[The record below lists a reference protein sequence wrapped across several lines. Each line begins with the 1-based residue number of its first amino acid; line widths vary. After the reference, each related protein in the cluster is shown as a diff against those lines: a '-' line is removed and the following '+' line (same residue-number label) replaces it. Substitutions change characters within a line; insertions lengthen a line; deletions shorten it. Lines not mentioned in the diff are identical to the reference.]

1 MKKRDTSNAGLN
13 DELERLRRQ
22 VAELLSRDSG
32 SARAGDALRESERR
46 YRTLFETMAQGVVY
60 HASDGRIISANP
72 AAVRILGVSID
83 QMQGRTSMDLRW
95 RAIHEDGSD
104 FPGDR
109 HPAMEALRTSKPVH
123 DTIMGVF
130 HPVRNE
136 YRWILVNAVPE
147 FLPGETTPYQVYATF
162 TDVTE
167 CRKAEEDL
175 RQRTQGLATLLEAS
189 KGLAA
194 TLNRDEVLQATTD
207 GVTKLFGLE
216 TAAVYL
222 LEGDTLRLGATTPP
236 LPPHFPEELRNAP
249 LADHPHIRQG
259 ITSGMPVFVPDM
271 VTADLTPAERSVTE
285 QRDLRTALFFPL
297 IAGVKSVGTLIVGS
311 VAKPRTI
318 SETQSDLCKTLANLA
333 ALAVENALL
342 YTSSRQYAADL
353 EQQIAGRKKAEQ
365 ESLELERRLLHA
377 QKLESLRILAGGIAH
392 DFNKLLMAILGNLDL
407 ALRKLSPVSPARAN
421 IEQSAQ
427 AARRATDLTRQ
438 MLAYSGKGRFMM
450 KAMDLSELVE
460 ENTHLFR
467 SSVARTTSL
476 DLHLDRSLPAIDA
489 DAGQVQQV
497 IMNLITN
504 ASEAIGESAGRITIT
519 TGAQDCDAQCL
530 RRNRIEDAPPAGRFV
545 MLEVSDTGC
554 GMDEQTQQRLFDPFF
569 STKAKGRGL
578 GMSAILG
585 IVRGHRGAV
594 FVESGV
600 GKGSTI
606 RILFPALA
614 EAPAVK
620 DAAAN
625 ANIADAGTSALNG
638 TVLVVDDEEI
648 VRNVCKE
655 MVQSFGMQVLT
666 ASDGR
671 DAVEMFRNS
680 PGKISHVIL
689 DLTMPN
695 MDGMTAFKE
704 LVRIWPGVNVIL
716 SSGYNEQD
724 SIQRISDQGIA
735 GFIQKPYSLAKLREA
750 LEKAGKTGG

>member
-1 MKKRDTSNAGLN
+1 MRPKGKKQTVGTNVQQFYEQIINSTRDGMFVCDRN
-13 DELERLRRQ
+13 
-22 VAELLSRDSG
+22 
-32 SARAGDALRESERR
+32 
-46 YRTLFETMAQGVVY
+46 
-60 HASDGRIISANP
+60 GRFVLWN
-72 AAVRILGVSID
+72 
-83 QMQGRTSMDLRW
+83 
-95 RAIHEDGSD
+95 
-104 FPGDR
+104 
-109 HPAMEALRTSKPVH
+109 PAMEQTSGLSQEQVLGRHSLELFPFMREQGIFAFFERALAGESVATPDYRYEVPASRKSGWASNVYVPLRDAGGEV
-123 DTIMGVF
+123 IGVIAT
-130 HPVRNE
+130 VRD
-136 YRWILVNAVPE
+136 I
-147 FLPGETTPYQVYATF
+147 TK
-162 TDVTE
+162 
-167 CRKAEEDL
+167 RKRME
-175 RQRTQGLATLLEAS
+175 
-189 KGLAA
+189 
-194 TLNRDEVLQATTD
+194 
-207 GVTKLFGLE
+207 
-216 TAAVYL
+216 
-222 LEGDTLRLGATTPP
+222 
-236 LPPHFPEELRNAP
+236 EELRRSEERYRS
-249 LADHPHIRQG
+249 LAEAAHDMIFVIGKDDKVEYVNTFAVEHIGRQAQEIVGCDRAELFPHE
-259 ITSGMPVFVPDM
+259 V
-271 VTADLTPAERSVTE
+271 AER
-285 QRDLRTALFFPL
+285 QKQNLR
-297 IAGVKSVGTLIVGS
+297 
-311 VAKPRTI
+311 
-318 SETQSDLCKTLANLA
+318 A
-333 ALAVENALL
+333 ALQTGAPSYHETLTAFADRDVWLGTWLASLKDA
-342 YTSSRQYAADL
+342 TGMVSSVLGISRDITELKRAEKERL
-353 EQQIAGRKKAEQ
+353 EM
-365 ESLELERRLLHA
+365 ERRLLHA
-377 QKLESLRILAGGIAH
+377 QKLESLGVLAGGIAH
-392 DFNKLLMAILGNLDL
+392 DFNNLLMAILGNLDL

-585 IVRGHRGAV
+585 IVPSHRGAV
-594 FVESGV
+594 FVESGP